1 MSREATDLKD
11 FLARTTPSMASGH
24 TGGQS
29 GAATDDR
36 AALSSSASVLLRL
49 CAAPEAD
56 LTTEF
61 AALADEDWYDLV
73 EQAIPKR
80 VAALL
85 DRALQRT
92 DHFARL
98 PEKCREAIVDE
109 RRRLAMSAFGHMIS
123 LGDTISFLKS
133 HHIPAVALKG
143 ARLAYRDYPDTR
155 LRPLRDLDLLV
166 SAELAEQAQ
175 SLLIASGNYE
185 LAPWAEY
192 YGLEFGHQ
200 LPELV
205 DRKHGVSIEIHH
217 RLNARDW
224 VEEPQLVRMVFEQ
237 AEEIELSGT
246 TVKVPSM
253 HANFLHLVE
262 HATLHHMFENGPITL
277 ADLHFAAQTGKI
289 DWPVLVAQARDLGL
303 ERALQLIAAV
313 AIAHGA
319 IWVPPVLQQPPAD
332 IASHLHV
339 CTAAMLRDES
349 LAEHASMLRGISLRK
364 GQAPGWAAAIRSA
377 LTPAPLKLAGLLRVK
392 GDNPLRWLAYPLWLF
407 LRGKAY
413 LAARRAKIDPESAVQ
428 EVETLRWLR
437 NLSEA

>member
-1 MSREATDLKD
+1 MSLSREATDLND
-11 FLARTTPSMASGH
+11 LSARTEPSAYGS
-24 TGGQS
+24 T
-29 GAATDDR
+29 
-36 AALSSSASVLLRL
+36 ALSRSASVLLRL

-56 LTTEF
+56 LATDF
-61 AALADEDWYDLV
+61 AALSEDDWYDLV

-85 DRALQRT
+85 DRALERA
-92 DHFARL
+92 DCFAHL
-98 PEKCREAIVDE
+98 PEECRDAMVDE

-123 LGDTISFLKS
+123 LADTVSFLKS
-133 HHIPAVALKG
+133 HDIPAIALKG
-143 ARLAYRDYPDTR
+143 VRLAYRDYPDAR

-166 SAELAEQAQ
+166 PADQAEQAQ
-175 SLLIASGNYE
+175 QLLISSGRYE
-185 LAPWAEY
+185 IAPWAEF
-192 YGLEFGHQ
+192 YGVEFGHQ

-205 DRKHGVSIEIHH
+205 DRKHGISIEIHH

-224 VEEPQLVRMVFEQ
+224 VEEPQLVAMVFAQ
-237 AEEIELSGT
+237 AEGFDVSGT
-246 TVKVPSM
+246 TVLVPSM
-253 HANFLHLVE
+253 HTNFLHLVE

-289 DWPVLVAQARDLGL
+289 DWPLLIAQASDMGL

-313 AIAHGA
+313 ALAHGA
-319 IWVPPVLQQPPAD
+319 TWVPQALQQPCAD
-332 IASHLHV
+332 MADHLDV

-364 GQAPGWAAAIRSA
+364 GQAPDWAAAVRAA

-413 LAARRAKIDPESAVQ
+413 LAARRAEIDPGSAVL

-437 NLSEA
+437 NG

>member
-1 MSREATDLKD
+1 MSLSREATDLNG
-11 FLARTTPSMASGH
+11 LPARTEASACR
-24 TGGQS
+24 S
-29 GAATDDR
+29 AT
-36 AALSSSASVLLRL
+36 LSRSASVLLRL
-49 CAAPEAD
+49 CAAPESD
-56 LTTEF
+56 LATDF
-61 AALADEDWYDLV
+61 AALSEDDWYDLV

-85 DRALQRT
+85 DRALQRA
-92 DHFARL
+92 DCFALL
-98 PEKCREAIVDE
+98 PEECRDAMVDE

-123 LGDTISFLKS
+123 LTDTISFLQS
-133 HHIPAVALKG
+133 HDIPAIALKG
-143 ARLAYRDYPDTR
+143 ARLAYRDYPDAR

-166 SAELAEQAQ
+166 PADRAEQAQ
-175 SLLIASGNYE
+175 QLLISSGRYE
-185 LAPWAEY
+185 IAPWAEF
-192 YGLEFGHQ
+192 YGMEFGHQ

-205 DRKHGVSIEIHH
+205 DRKHGISIEIHH

-224 VEEPQLVRMVFEQ
+224 VEEPQLVAMVFAQ
-237 AEEIELSGT
+237 AEAFHVSGT
-246 TVKVPSM
+246 TVLVPSM

-289 DWPVLVAQARDLGL
+289 DWPLLIAQANDMGL
-303 ERALQLIAAV
+303 ARALQLIAAV
-313 AIAHGA
+313 ALAHGA
-319 IWVPPVLQQPPAD
+319 TWVPHTLLLHVPTDLAG
-332 IASHLHV
+332 HLDV

-364 GQAPGWAAAIRSA
+364 GQSPGWGAAIRAA

-392 GDNPLRWLAYPLWLF
+392 GSNPLRWLAYPLWLF

-413 LAARRAKIDPESAVQ
+413 LAARRAEIEPGSAVQ

-437 NLSEA
+437 HG

>member
-1 MSREATDLKD
+1 M
-11 FLARTTPSMASGH
+11 
-24 TGGQS
+24 
-29 GAATDDR
+29 
-36 AALSSSASVLLRL
+36 LLRL
-49 CAAPEAD
+49 CAAPDAD
-56 LTTEF
+56 LTAEF
-61 AALADEDWYDLV
+61 ANLDDEDWYDLI

-85 DRALQRT
+85 DRSLQRAGC
-92 DHFARL
+92 FARL
-98 PEKCREAIVDE
+98 PDSCRKAMVDE
-109 RRRLAMSAFGHMIS
+109 KRRLAMSAFGHMIS
-123 LGDTISFLKS
+123 LSDTVTFLKS
-133 HHIPAVALKG
+133 HNIPAVALKG
-143 ARLAYRDYPDTR
+143 ARLAYRDYPDAR

-166 SAELAEQAQ
+166 SAEMAEQAQ
-175 SLLIASGNYE
+175 SLLISSGNYE

-192 YGLEFGHQ
+192 YGLDFGHQ

-205 DRKHGVSIEIHH
+205 DRKHGISIEIHH

-224 VEEPQLVRMVFEQ
+224 TDEPKLVRMVFEQ

-246 TVKVPSM
+246 NVQVPSM

-277 ADLHFAAQTGKI
+277 ADLHFAAQTGNV
-289 DWPVLVAQARDLGL
+289 DWPVLITQARGMGL
-303 ERALQLIAAV
+303 ERALQLIAAL
-313 AIAHGA
+313 ALAHGA
-319 IWVPPVLQQPPAD
+319 TWVPQALQQPQAD
-332 IASHLHV
+332 MADHLDV

-407 LRGKAY
+407 LRGRAY
-413 LAARRAKIDPESAVQ
+413 IAARRAEIDPESAVQ

-437 NLSEA
+437 ND